1 MRDSFVGNK
10 GGERKRVE
18 CEIVYVAEN
27 LPDSRAGDLLRDVK
41 QWQKREFLVDLSR
54 DTIRGLVTTATAGV
68 RRKARLVANGKN
80 YRTQTNTKKE
90 MVMTTLKKCRVIG
103 TRTTDTGMRRNRE
116 MRGQSP
122 GSVLPYYVIMHLYCT
137 IASIFS
143 RTGFFIIDFYI
154 DAN

>member
-1 MRDSFVGNK
+1 
-10 GGERKRVE
+10 
-18 CEIVYVAEN
+18 
-27 LPDSRAGDLLRDVK
+27 
-41 QWQKREFLVDLSR
+41 
-54 DTIRGLVTTATAGV
+54 
-68 RRKARLVANGKN
+68 
-80 YRTQTNTKKE
+80 

-103 TRTTDTGMRRNRE
+103 TRATDTGMRRNRE

-122 GSVLPYYVIMHLYCT
+122 GSILPYCVIMHLYRT